1 MRSSILVSLC
11 LLVLSQVAQAAL
23 FDDTEA
29 RKKIVE
35 IQQQMQNQNQ
45 ATQASLN
52 ELKKSQ
58 QALEQRITAMEAVVK
73 GQGLADLLAQ
83 IDRLN
88 QELSNVKGQL
98 EVASHN
104 IDLAQ
109 QRQRDLYGDVD
120 GRLRKLEASPA
131 PAAVQAP
138 EAATTAAP
146 AAAAATDSNAESRDY
161 DAAQA
166 LSKAGKYKEAFDAY
180 EKFLQTY
187 PNSTFTPDAQ
197 YSLGYAQFSL
207 KNYRAAIA
215 TQQKLIKQYADH
227 PKVPDAMFSIAN
239 SQIQLSDIDGAK
251 TTLRALLSK
260 YPDSAVAPAAKK
272 RLAVLES
279 IKSK

>member
-11 LLVLSQVAQAAL
+11 FLVLSQVAHAAL

-35 IQQQMQNQNQ
+35 LQQQMQTQNQ

-52 ELKKSQ
+52 ELKKNQ
-58 QALEQRITAMEAVVK
+58 QALEQRIAAIEAVVK

-98 EVASHN
+98 EVATHD

-120 GRLRKLEASPA
+120 GRLRKLESSPPAVA
-131 PAAVQAP
+131 PVPAP
-138 EAATTAAP
+138 EAAGTAAP
-146 AAAAATDSNAESRDY
+146 AAVADESKDY

-187 PNSTFTPDAQ
+187 PNSSFVPDAQ
-197 YSLGYAQFSL
+197 YSLGYTQFSL

-215 TQQKLIKQYADH
+215 TQQKLIKQYPDH

-251 TTLRALLSK
+251 ATLRNLLGK
-260 YPDSAVAPAAKK
+260 YPDSGVAPAAKK
-272 RLAVLES
+272 RLSVLES

>member
-11 LLVLSQVAQAAL
+11 LLLLSQGAQAAL

-35 IQQQMQNQNQ
+35 IQQQMQTQNQ
-45 ATQASLN
+45 ATQASLD
-52 ELKKSQ
+52 ELKKNQ
-58 QALEQRITAMEAVVK
+58 QALEQRIAAIEAVVK

-98 EVASHN
+98 EVATHD
-104 IDLAQ
+104 IELAQ

-120 GRLRKLEASPA
+120 GRLRKLETSPA
-131 PAAVQAP
+131 PAPAP
-138 EAATTAAP
+138 DAATTAAP
-146 AAAAATDSNAESRDY
+146 ATAAAATELSAESRDFE
-161 DAAQA
+161 AAQA
-166 LSKAGKYKEAFDAY
+166 LSKAGKYKESFDAY

-187 PNSTFTPDAQ
+187 PNSSFVPDAQ

-215 TQQKLIKQYADH
+215 TQQKLIKQYPDH

-239 SQIQLSDIDGAK
+239 CQIQLSDIDGAK
-251 TTLRALLSK
+251 ATLRTLLGK
-260 YPDSAVAPAAKK
+260 YPDSAIAPTAKK